1 MYDEQFHQ
9 DDQIRKCNFSDTF
22 TIPEP
27 DICHVLWRILNE
39 RIEHREPDEEAKFIV
54 KWGDWAYNSVELTT
68 IKDLGYELQRTK
80 KDTENKEQHFL
91 VFLCYNELTPG

>member
-54 KWGDWAYNSVELTT
+54 KWGDWAYNSVELTWGMNCKGQKET
-68 IKDLGYELQRTK
+68 QRMK
-80 KDTENKEQHFL
+80 KDF
-91 VFLCYNELTPG
+91 